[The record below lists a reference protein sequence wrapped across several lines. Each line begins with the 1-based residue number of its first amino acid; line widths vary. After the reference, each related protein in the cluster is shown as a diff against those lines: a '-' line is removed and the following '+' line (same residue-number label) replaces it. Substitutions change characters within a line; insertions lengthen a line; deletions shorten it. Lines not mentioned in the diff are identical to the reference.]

1 MHTCPTKN
9 YHFWCLLCP
18 FLEVQAARSKKMDR
32 FHHSF
37 MSPISQLHHQVGY
50 KLKIPYKISIKSD

>member
-1 MHTCPTKN
+1 MSDAK
-9 YHFWCLLCP
+9 LP
-18 FLEVQAARSKKMDR
+18 FLVFAMSLLGSAGCQVKKMDR